1 MTQPSVTNKR
11 RHRARDDRQFAT
23 DIYLY
28 NKFQPDRGECDI
40 DREVFT
46 REFSGRLTR
55 ERYKR
60 IDRFCRAASRPL
72 KYRCGHDYDCC
83 GCVFAMSM
91 SFTYKQNLVVIR
103 VIYYRNY

>member
-1 MTQPSVTNKR
+1 MTHPSVTHK
-11 RHRARDDRQFAT
+11 RHRPQDDRQFAH
-23 DIYLY
+23 DIYFG

-55 ERYKR
+55 ARYKL
-60 IDRFCRAASRPL
+60 IDRFCRAASRRF

-83 GCVFAMSM
+83 GCVFAVSM
-91 SFTYKQNLVVIR
+91 SFQYKQNLVVIHLT
-103 VIYYRNY
+103 YHRNY